1 MKMNNDLEIEA
12 IDIASKITK
21 ELKIDGYFEQYS
33 GIDETIFQKYL
44 NIFILKKL
52 KDNDENELVILDEDL
67 YKISTDAAQESIEI
81 LVNKTITEKQEEIE
95 KLIQSAQTNTNGF
108 QQNRRRNKKNV

>member
-1 MKMNNDLEIEA
+1 MNNDLETEA

-44 NIFILKKL
+44 KIFI
-52 KDNDENELVILDEDL
+52 I
-67 YKISTDAAQESIEI
+67 
-81 LVNKTITEKQEEIE
+81 
-95 KLIQSAQTNTNGF
+95 
-108 QQNRRRNKKNV
+108 

>member
-1 MKMNNDLEIEA
+1 MSNNINSDLSVEDVLTLSNEVNGQI
-12 IDIASKITK
+12 
-21 ELKIDGYFEQYS
+21 
-33 GIDETIFQKYL
+33 ETIELLLGESVIMKKDEY
-44 NIFILKKL
+44 KKL

>member
-1 MKMNNDLEIEA
+1 MNNDLETEA

-44 NIFILKKL
+44 KIFILKKL

-67 YKISTDAAQESIEI
+67 YKIDAAQESIEI